1 MDNNTKLSECLSPA
15 YPYVAGRMPGG
26 PSRPVYSLTMSD
38 GLITGVLGDVK
49 VRRPRLLSPLRE
61 HLRDTMWFAPTAG
74 LVGAMVLWA
83 VAAEADEQIVA
94 MLQHDGNYDAVRD
107 LMGIAEDAKEV
118 IKTIG
123 SAMMTFIGVVFSI
136 SLVAVQMASGQFS
149 PRVVRLY
156 IRSRITK
163 VTLTVFLATF
173 LFSLMTLTSFDS
185 ESDPR
190 LLMSVPLIESLLAM
204 AMVFLSLLLFVAY
217 VNGTLRMMR
226 ISFVIDRIARE
237 SFRVAVK
244 HPTEGAMD
252 DERLGPATARITH
265 HGRAGVLRDVH
276 IARVVR
282 AARRHGVV
290 LRLLPRIG
298 DFVVPGTP
306 VFTVHGGAAP
316 PPRALRYTVS
326 VGVERSFHQDL
337 GFGLRQL
344 SDIALRALSPAV
356 NDPTTAVQAL
366 DRIVQFL
373 ASVVGYPLG
382 ALRHRDR
389 RGGVRLVQ
397 PVPDWTALVDL
408 GFAEIRG
415 LAVGNPQVTRR
426 MMAGL
431 DDLLRLAPEERREP
445 LLRHR
450 ELLAQAVERTVPEA
464 ADRAFALLPDRQGI
478 G

>member
-1 MDNNTKLSECLSPA
+1 
-15 YPYVAGRMPGG
+15 
-26 PSRPVYSLTMSD
+26 MSD
-38 GLITGVLGDVK
+38 GMITGVLGDVK

-74 LVGAMVLWA
+74 LVGALVLWA
-83 VAAEADEQIVA
+83 AASELDSRIVESA
-94 MLQHDGNYDAVRD
+94 QDAGDYDTVES
-107 LMGIAEDAKEV
+107 LMGIAEDAKAV
-118 IKTIG
+118 ISTIG

-156 IRSRITK
+156 VRSRITK
-163 VTLTVFLATF
+163 ITLTVFLATF

-185 ESDPR
+185 ETDPR
-190 LLMSVPLIESLLAM
+190 RLTSVPLVESLLAM

-244 HPTEGAMD
+244 HPTEGAVD
-252 DERLGPATARITH
+252 DERLGPATDRITH
-265 HGRAGVLRDVH
+265 QGRAGVLRDVH

-316 PPRALRYTVS
+316 PRRALRYTVS
-326 VGVERSFHQDL
+326 VGVERTFHQDL

-344 SDIALRALSPAV
+344 ADIALRALSPAV

-366 DRIVQFL
+366 DRIIQIL
-373 ASVVGYPLG
+373 ASVAGHPLG

-389 RGGVRLVQ
+389 RGAVRMVQ

-415 LAVGNPQVTRR
+415 CAVGNPQVTRR
-426 MMAGL
+426 MLAGL
-431 DDLLRLAPEERREP
+431 DDLLRLAPEDCRRP

-450 ELLAQAVERTVPEA
+450 ELLAQAVERAVPEA